1 MSKNQQKT
9 TFNNAGGLLNSL
21 EGNTSNTLAT
31 ANNQDTNA
39 QNAYAGLGPSG
50 IAGILAPANAAAGD
64 VFSTGGYSQPQLSTL
79 ENQEASN
86 LGGLD
91 PTALNAL
98 SGQYQNLIS
107 SGGISDATQAAM
119 QRQATSGVSSL
130 YGTLNAQQQR
140 TQAMTGGQG
149 GGGQTAEM
157 ARNLAQQESNAI
169 TGVNSQVGQLR
180 QQGTEAG
187 LSGASSLAAAQ
198 AAAQNSAANTF
209 SGTQGNVAGGIQSGA
224 NLMGNLGSTQLSGN
238 LASAGGLTNLYG
250 TTLGEYG
257 QQLGAQGT
265 DLGAMSGIANSQQGI
280 GGNIFGAMNG
290 LGNLAGGVGR
300 LISGING

>member
-1 MSKNQQKT
+1 MGKNQQKT
-9 TFNNAGGLLNSL
+9 TFNDASGLLNSL
-21 EGNTSNTLAT
+21 EGNTANTLAT
-31 ANNQDTNA
+31 ANSQDTNA

-50 IAGILAPANAAAGD
+50 IAGILSPANAAAGD

-265 DLGAMSGIANSQQGI
+265 DLGIMSGIANNMPPWYSSLK
-280 GGNIFGAMNG
+280 GATG
-290 LGNLAGGVGR
+290 AISGVGSA
-300 LISGING
+300 LGGAIAGV